1 MRIFAR
7 YSPKYVLLLL
17 IVLIG
22 LQLLYPP
29 TAVRAEQS
37 GAGQLPAPTQTVE
50 ALVGDQPA
58 AASAVEV
65 TQASPSTKRSAELF
79 YGEVTLRGSLVQQDA
94 YFEIGNGVKLGAG
107 SYIDLYYTYSP
118 LLLKE
123 WSSLTVLLNDI
134 PLETVALDGAA
145 DNKQR
150 LRIDLSKLA
159 LEPGYHKL
167 TLKGSMKLSDYYC
180 EDPLNEALWLQVHAE
195 STASLNFVPRYAAY
209 DFSLY
214 PSPFIERG
222 LETTMQAILVVP
234 DDISQG
240 SFSAAAS
247 LAQFV
252 VQQSPDNNVTI
263 PVYTESDAAAAKLLA
278 SSHSI
283 WIGEPGQWGSTG
295 AELLAAAAKVSSSA
309 AADAEHAMTI
319 LASPWNAGKTA
330 LFISGD
336 AGQLAE
342 AATILTSERLYR
354 QLQGSALPL
363 PQQFTPPA
371 EAKELTVDKRYTITL
386 QEMGYSEL
394 KIENAIEGATQFQY
408 AIPADRDIADGA
420 QLQLAYS
427 HSNAIVHNKSM
438 LTVTANGTPVKSIT
452 LSESA
457 NAQEVLDVFIP
468 PAVIGGN
475 RTLNIDIKVQFA
487 NYGGGEAVGDEFHC
501 QDSYL
506 GNWAV
511 IGNNTTLSFIP
522 TGRKTAYLQ
531 SLPYPFANSAA
542 WEPTTLVAPVLG
554 TRELQLALGLIG
566 QIGASL
572 PDVSAL
578 QLVQDLSGDWQ
589 QQAQDRHMIY
599 IGTHASMPEAFNG
612 YAASYVAFAGDKMSS
627 QAPEVQLLD
636 PLAQNYAALQLTRSP
651 LNQER
656 YLLLAAAATPERLQD
671 LRTAI
676 ADGEQ
681 SGKLSGRLVAM
692 DAEGELYNFP
702 ETEDIA
708 AANPISQAT
717 VNERWQDFSLSGTAF
732 AIILLLALVA
742 VFAGYWLL
750 RKRGD

>member
-1 MRIFAR
+1 M
-7 YSPKYVLLLL
+7 
-17 IVLIG
+17 
-22 LQLLYPP
+22 
-29 TAVRAEQS
+29 
-37 GAGQLPAPTQTVE
+37 
-50 ALVGDQPA
+50 
-58 AASAVEV
+58 EV

-94 YFEIGNGVKLGAG
+94 YFEIGNGVKLGAD
-107 SYIDLYYTYSP
+107 SYIDIYYTYSR

-145 DNKQR
+145 DSKQR

-159 LEPGYHKL
+159 LGPGYHKL
-167 TLKGSMKLSDYYC
+167 TLKGSMKLSNNYC
-180 EDPLNEALWLQVHAE
+180 EDPLNEALWLRVLAE

-209 DFSLY
+209 DLSHY

-234 DDISQG
+234 DNISQS

-252 VQQSPDNNVTI
+252 VQQSPDSKVAI
-263 PVYTESDAAAAKLLA
+263 PVYTESDAVAGKLPA

-283 WIGEPGQWGSTG
+283 WIGEPGQWGSAGT
-295 AELLAAAAKVSSSA
+295 ELLAAAAKVSASVS
-309 AADAEHAMTI
+309 ADAKHAITI
-319 LASPWNAGKTA
+319 LASPWNGGKTA
-330 LFISGD
+330 MLVSGD
-336 AGQLAE
+336 AEQLAE
-342 AATILTSERLYR
+342 AATILTSQQLYR
-354 QLQGSALPL
+354 QLRGRVLPL
-363 PQQFTPPA
+363 PQQFTLPA
-371 EAKELTVDKRYTITL
+371 EAQELTVDERYTITL
-386 QEMGYSEL
+386 QEMGYSDL

-408 AIPADRDIADGA
+408 IIPADRDITDGA

-427 HSNAIVHNKSM
+427 HSDAIDHNKSM
-438 LTVTANGTPVKSIT
+438 LTVTVNGTPVKSIT

-457 NAQEVLDVFIP
+457 NAEEVLDVFIP
-468 PAVIGGN
+468 PAAIDVN

-487 NYGGGEAVGDEFHC
+487 NDGSGETVGGELRC
-501 QDSYL
+501 QDNNL

-511 IGNNTTLSFIP
+511 ISKHTTLSFIP
-522 TGRKTAYLQ
+522 TGRKTANLQ
-531 SLPYPFANSAA
+531 SLPYPFANAAA

-578 QLVQDLSGDWQ
+578 QLVQDLSGEWQ
-589 QQAQDRHMIY
+589 QEAKNRHVIF
-599 IGTHASMPEAFNG
+599 IGTQASMPEAFNG
-612 YAASYVAFAGDKMSS
+612 YDTSYVAFAGDKMNS
-627 QAPEVQLLD
+627 QTPEVQLLD
-636 PLAQNYAALQLTRSP
+636 PLAHNYAALQLTRSP

-681 SGKLSGRLVAM
+681 SGQLSGRLVAL
-692 DAEGELYNFP
+692 DAEGEMFNFP
-702 ETEDIA
+702 ETEDVVA
-708 AANPISQAT
+708 ASPISQPT
-717 VNERWQDFSLSGTAF
+717 VNERWQDFTISGIAF
-732 AIILLLALVA
+732 AIILLLALIA

>member
-1 MRIFAR
+1 MRFFAR

-17 IVLIG
+17 VVLIG
-22 LQLLYPP
+22 LQPLYSP
-29 TAVRAEQS
+29 AVVRAEQS
-37 GAGQLPAPTQTVE
+37 GAGQLPASTQSAE
-50 ALVGDQPA
+50 APAADQPSTA
-58 AASAVEV
+58 EAVEV

-107 SYIDLYYTYSP
+107 SYIDLYYTYSR

-123 WSSLTVLLNDI
+123 WSSLTVLLDDM

-145 DNKQR
+145 DSKQR

-167 TLKGSMKLSDYYC
+167 TLKGSMKLTKYYC
-180 EDPLNEALWLQVHAE
+180 EDPHNEALWLQVLAE

-209 DFSLY
+209 DLSHY

-234 DDISQG
+234 DNISQG

-252 VQQSPDNNVTI
+252 VQQSPDNRAAI
-263 PVYTESDAAAAKLLA
+263 PVYTESDAVAGKLPA

-283 WIGEPGQWGSTG
+283 WIGEPGQWGNAGT
-295 AELLAAAAKVSSSA
+295 ELLAAAAKVSASA
-309 AADAEHAMTI
+309 SADAEHAITI
-319 LASPWNAGKTA
+319 LTSPWNTGKTA
-330 LFISGD
+330 MLVSGD

-342 AATILTSERLYR
+342 AATILTSQQLYR
-354 QLQGSALPL
+354 QLQGSVLPL

-371 EAKELTVDKRYTITL
+371 EAPELAVDERYTISL
-386 QEMGYSEL
+386 QEMGYSDL

-420 QLQLAYS
+420 RLQLVYS
-427 HSNAIVHNKSM
+427 HSDAIVHNQSM
-438 LTVTANGTPVKSIT
+438 LTVTVNGTPVKSIT

-457 NAQEVLDVFIP
+457 NAEEVLDVFIP
-468 PAVIGGN
+468 PAVIDVN

-487 NYGGGEAVGDEFHC
+487 STGGSEAVGDEFRC
-501 QDSYL
+501 QDNKL

-511 IGNNTTLSFIP
+511 ISKHTTLSFIP
-522 TGRKTAYLQ
+522 TGRKTANLQ
-531 SLPYPFANSAA
+531 SLPYPFANSDA

-572 PDVSAL
+572 PDVSDL
-578 QLVQDLSGDWQ
+578 QLVQDLGGDWQ
-589 QQAQDRHMIY
+589 QQAQTRHVIY
-599 IGTHASMPEAFNG
+599 IGTQASMPETFKSYEG
-612 YAASYVAFAGDKMSS
+612 SYVSFAEDKMSA
-627 QAPEVQLLD
+627 QAPDVQLLD
-636 PLAQNYAALQLTRSP
+636 PLTRNYALLQLTRSP

-681 SGKLSGRLVAM
+681 SGKLSGRLVAL
-692 DAEGELYNFP
+692 DAEGEMYNFP

-708 AANPISQAT
+708 AANPISQPM
-717 VNERWQDFSLSGTAF
+717 VNERWQDFSLSGIAF
-732 AIILLLALVA
+732 AVILLLALIA